1 MASLIDWNSYPSDG
15 VPGKFSGTPS
25 TRLGVYTAELVKCV
39 NKDPAILSSFGPAGV
54 DFTSLPTNYVLE
66 TRPRATDTG
75 KGSDDYVHGHP
86 KHNFRSA
93 KTFAVHVVALL
104 QNTVQSCRCAS
115 CRPDLKPKKS
125 KAESSTSQT
134 TVPSN
139 PNAGSSSPIMDVDY
153 PEPAVSSGADQDGT
167 DQDGTP
173 NVFDRL
179 MHQAKQG
186 QPMSKEITE
195 PNSMH
200 WLLER
205 EVANLPTYLKSMK
218 ISKRYHPRLG
228 EIVLIARNVKDK
240 QNVRDKQN
248 VKDKQSIRFDDQ
260 SGIYKIHDTRLGWVG
275 LPMWEAAVVTQ
286 MDKEAVTAGLL
297 DQNSGNEGADIN
309 GFRVEPVSEAGNP
322 NKAWSTRYERVNM
335 FNIRPFSLWQELTN
349 GADVDDPH
357 EFHPTI
363 RNALT
368 AMSSLSVVDRFHFC
382 SSGHEARIYCNGFFL
397 GAEFITSGDVVRFTS
412 PIHIHS
418 FGKDVILV
426 KHIYMSIN
434 LNRDPSP
441 GSVHV
446 EGVAYTT
453 DPEHASGQ
461 FQRPVPAESLPDT
474 MRDYGLWYKM
484 SEGNASIT
492 VPYTKLLTRLVEGV
506 YMKVIVGEHTLTK
519 VTHGGG
525 ARHLGLIEHIVDITY
540 GIQGVRDAR
549 EYSRKHDPR
558 IKRNEGQAWY
568 IGEDRVDQLDLHQLN
583 DQDVGDRARFGFES
597 NPTPLQAS
605 QLKAMFR
612 ARAARQ
618 KGPKVGGNTHSA
630 LPRSVDF
637 ATQEELDKMQHG
649 IDVVEQGLDKFSNLR
664 AMAMFE
670 NQFTKRV
677 TDADWDK
684 FID

>member
-1 MASLIDWNSYPSDG
+1 M
-15 VPGKFSGTPS
+15 
-25 TRLGVYTAELVKCV
+25 
-39 NKDPAILSSFGPAGV
+39 
-54 DFTSLPTNYVLE
+54 E
-66 TRPRATDTG
+66 TRPRQNTTV
-75 KGSDDYVHGHP
+75 KHSDHYVHGHP
-86 KHNFRSA
+86 KKEFRSA
-93 KTFAVHVVALL
+93 KTFAEHLVSILL
-104 QNTVQSCRCAS
+104 NDTQNCVCET
-115 CRPDLKPKKS
+115 CRPDLKKKA
-125 KAESSTSQT
+125 KAGQSTSQT
-134 TVPSN
+134 AAP
-139 PNAGSSSPIMDVDY
+139 AALDAESSSPIMDVDY

-186 QPMSKEITE
+186 QPMSEAITE

-205 EVANLPTYLKSMK
+205 EIANLPAYLNSIKTN
-218 ISKRYHPRLG
+218 KRYHARLG
-228 EIVLIARNVKDK
+228 EIVLIARNVKDNQIIK
-240 QNVRDKQN
+240 
-248 VKDKQSIRFDDQ
+248 FDDK
-260 SGIYKIHDTRLGWVG
+260 SGVYKIDDARLGWVG

-286 MDKEAVTAGLL
+286 VDKLAVTAGLL
-297 DQNSGNEGADIN
+297 DQNSGKEGTDIN

-322 NKAWSTRYERVNM
+322 NKAWSTRYKRVNL
-335 FNIRPFSLWQELTN
+335 FNIRPFFLWQELTN

-357 EFHPTI
+357 KLHPTI

-368 AMSSLSVVDRFHFC
+368 AMSSLSVVDRFYFS
-382 SSGHEARIYCNGFFL
+382 SSGHEARIYCNAFFL

-434 LNRDPSP
+434 LDRDPSP

-461 FQRPVPAESLPDT
+461 FQRPVPAESLPVT

-506 YMKVIVGEHTLTK
+506 YMKMIVGEHTLTK
-519 VTHGGG
+519 VAHGGG

-540 GIQGVRDAR
+540 GVQGVRDAR

-558 IKRNEGQAWY
+558 IKRNEGQSWY
-568 IGEDRVDQLDLHQLN
+568 MGEDRVDQLDLHQLN

-597 NPTPLQAS
+597 NPTPLQES

-618 KGPKVGGNTHSA
+618 KGPKVSGNTHSA
-630 LPRSVDF
+630 LPKSVDF
-637 ATQEELDKMQHG
+637 ATQEKLDKMQHG

-677 TDADWDK
+677 NDIDWDE
-684 FID
+684 FIN